1 MKVEIFVESAEAKL
15 AEHVGNEAQQFEFE
29 DEVAATSSLLDE
41 LDSEELED
49 HSVIDEAASLAT
61 SAYDLLQQNYEDSF
75 ARISLPDHLR
85 CASHTLDLIA
95 KTDTDLSK
103 FDAKEFP
110 KKRML
115 CQAWGK
121 LTAFWNK
128 IGQSISASEK
138 SLEVF
143 GVSRPTPC
151 ATRWNTYYDCIAA
164 FLKNHKSIKTVNG
177 LMQSIGLTSM
187 FSTED
192 IDYLQEYSVLMKP
205 IASALDILQGEKKC
219 FHGIG
224 MVLPLLTR
232 IKKQLRKRFFA
243 KLGPMRDRIIQKID
257 ER

>member
-1 MKVEIFVESAEAKL
+1 
-15 AEHVGNEAQQFEFE
+15 
-29 DEVAATSSLLDE
+29 DEVAATSGLLDE

-49 HSVIDEAASLAT
+49 PSVIDEAASLAT

-75 ARISLPDHLR
+75 ARISLPGHMR

-110 KKRML
+110 KKRIL
-115 CQAWGK
+115 RV
-121 LTAFWNK
+121 
-128 IGQSISASEK
+128 
-138 SLEVF
+138 SL
-143 GVSRPTPC
+143 PTPC

-177 LMQSIGLTSM
+177 LLQSIGLTSM
-187 FSTED
+187 FSKED
-192 IDYLQEYSVLMKP
+192 IDYLQEYAVLMKP
-205 IASALDILQGEKKC
+205 IASALDILQGENKC

-232 IKKQLRKRFFA
+232 IKKQLRERFFA
-243 KLGPMRDRIIQKID
+243 NLGPMRDRIIQKID